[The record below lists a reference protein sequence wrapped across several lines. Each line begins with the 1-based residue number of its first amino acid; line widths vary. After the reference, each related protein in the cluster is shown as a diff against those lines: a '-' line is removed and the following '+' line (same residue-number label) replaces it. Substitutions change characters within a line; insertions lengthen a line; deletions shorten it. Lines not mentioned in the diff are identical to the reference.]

1 MGSNAM
7 LTPLVLNRLLR
18 NLASVSAKMA
28 GRATGRLV
36 KVRKTSE
43 TIRIVLPWSLS
54 FFYLRTSKAIDRF
67 LASSIT
73 GNQINKA
80 LVL

>member
-1 MGSNAM
+1 M
-7 LTPLVLNRLLR
+7 LTPLVLNRLLVD
-18 NLASVSAKMA
+18 LASVSAKMA

-36 KVRKTSE
+36 KVRKKSE
-43 TIRIVLPWSLS
+43 TIHIVLPWSLS

-67 LASSIT
+67 LASLIT